1 MKRLLLVR
9 HGESEWNAVRRLQ
22 GQADIDLSAKGE
34 AQAMALAPT
43 IAQLAP
49 DRVITSDLRRARRT
63 AELLGYP
70 GAESVPGLREVDVGD
85 WTGLEIATI
94 VSDQAEAYRGW
105 RAGTFAPPGG
115 EEWDAFAARAAAAA
129 RTGFATADRLLV
141 VCHGGVI
148 RALLQ
153 ALLGLNPN
161 RIIPVG
167 PASLTILANRQNE
180 ADMRLEVFNYTPGG
194 LILDAPD

>member
-22 GQADIDLSAKGE
+22 GQADIGLSEKGE
-34 AQAMALAPT
+34 AQARALAAT
-43 IAQLAP
+43 VEQLAP
-49 DRVITSDLRRARRT
+49 DRVITSDLRRARQT
-63 AELLGYP
+63 AELLGFP
-70 GAESVPGLREVDVGD
+70 GAAHEAGLREVDVGD
-85 WTGLEIATI
+85 WTGLHIARI
-94 VSDQAEAYRGW
+94 IADEHEAYRDW

-115 EEWDAFAARAAAAA
+115 EIWADFSARTAAVTRAAMAD
-129 RTGFATADRLLV
+129 ADRLLV

-153 ALLGLNPN
+153 TLLGLAPR

-167 PASLTILANRQNE
+167 PGSLTILANKPNE
-180 ADMRLEVFNYTPGG
+180 VDMRLEVFNFAPGG
-194 LILDAPD
+194 PVLDAPD

>member
-22 GQADIDLSAKGE
+22 GQADISLSSKGE
-34 AQAMALAPT
+34 AQAVGLAST

-49 DRVITSDLRRARRT
+49 DHVITSDLCRARKT
-63 AELLGYP
+63 AELLGFP
-70 GAESVPGLREVDVGD
+70 DAVCDPRLREIDVGN
-85 WTGLEIATI
+85 WTGRPIADI
-94 VSDQAEAYRGW
+94 IAADPDGYHGW

-115 EEWDAFAARAAAAA
+115 EVWQTF
-129 RTGFATADRLLV
+129 ADRTASAVQSSMKMADRMLV

-153 ALLGLNPN
+153 TLLQLEPR

-167 PASLTILANRQNE
+167 PASLTLLAKKPNE
-180 ADMRLEVFNYTPGG
+180 HDMRLEVFNFAPGG
-194 LILDAPD
+194 PVVNAPD

>member
-22 GQADIDLSAKGE
+22 GQADIGLSPKGE
-34 AQAMALAPT
+34 AQALALAPT
-43 IAQLAP
+43 LAQLAP
-49 DRVITSDLRRARRT
+49 DLVITSDLRRARHT

-70 GAESVPGLREVDVGD
+70 QARAEPGLREVDVGD
-85 WTGLEIATI
+85 WTGLEIGQIMA
-94 VSDQAEAYRGW
+94 DQAEDYRGW
-105 RAGTFAPPGG
+105 RAGTHTPPGG
-115 EEWDAFAARAAAAA
+115 EDWADFAQRTAATTRAAL
-129 RTGFATADRLLV
+129 ATTERLLV

-153 ALLGLNPN
+153 TLLGLSPK

-167 PASLTILANRQNE
+167 PASLTILANKHHE
-180 ADMRLEVFNYTPGG
+180 SDMRLEVFNHTPGQ

>member
-9 HGESEWNAVRRLQ
+9 HGESEWNATRRLQ
-22 GQADIDLSAKGE
+22 GQADIGLSPRGE
-34 AQAMALAPT
+34 AQAIALAPT

-49 DRVITSDLRRARRT
+49 DRVVTSDLRRARRT

-70 GAESVPGLREVDVGD
+70 EAMTVPGLREVDVGE
-85 WTGLEIATI
+85 WTGKEIAQL
-94 VSDQAEAYRGW
+94 VAAEPEAYRDW
-105 RAGTFAPPGG
+105 RAGTFAPSGG
-115 EEWDAFAARAAAAA
+115 EAWEDFVTRTTSATRTAFE
-129 RTGFATADRLLV
+129 TADRLLV

-153 ALLGLNPN
+153 ALLGLAPR

-167 PASLTILANRQNE
+167 PASLTILASKPHE
-180 ADMRLEVFNYTPGG
+180 GDMRLEVFNYAPSGPV
-194 LILDAPD
+194 LDAPD